1 MYGRVSASWSGWK
14 KQNRD
19 WAQVLWA
26 ISAENEWT
34 IRYRD
39 KVMWDKGTWSAQRAR
54 RENMAHNHE
63 GCISLDKCGG
73 AGESWRLQSTGT
85 ATFRKWKYLLNV
97 LNEWYQYD
105 SVLYSVNVSKWL
117 PTLPWF
123 GFNINLVFYHSH
135 SHHLQYYFSLLCSS
149 IAIVAF
155 IRYKCIARVWVQS

>member
-54 RENMAHNHE
+54 RENMAHNQE
-63 GCISLDKCGG
+63 GRISLDKCGG
-73 AGESWRLQSTGT
+73 AGESWRVQSTGT
-85 ATFRKWKYLLNV
+85 ATFGKWKYLLNV
-97 LNEWYQYD
+97 LNEWYRYG
-105 SVLYSVNVSKWL
+105 SVVYTVYVSKWL
-117 PTLPWF
+117 TTLLRI
-123 GFNINLVFYHSH
+123 GFNINWVFYRSH
-135 SHHLQYYFSLLCSS
+135 SHRPRYHCRPFLYVSISSHRSLYP
-149 IAIVAF
+149 I
-155 IRYKCIARVWVQS
+155 